1 MNQSVRVANPALIE
15 IDEAFEWIMALASQV
30 SGSEILHLKDA
41 TGRVTLADVTSPIDL
56 PPFDNSAM
64 DGFGLASAASG
75 RAVPFRLTVRG
86 QISAGQSP
94 GSGIRPEEAVRIL
107 TGAPVP
113 IGVEA
118 VAIEEACQLLG
129 DDIVEVRRTVA
140 PGGNIRRR
148 GEDVPAGA
156 VVVEGNTVL
165 DARHIAI
172 LAACGLESVGV
183 RRQLRVGVLSTGSE
197 LQEPGAPLREGAI
210 YDANGPMLR
219 ALMANGRHQLVD
231 LGRLS
236 DDRRILSRAFARAA
250 GGVDVIISSGGV
262 SGSPADHVAAA
273 VAEAGGSAALIRL
286 ALKPGKPL
294 LAGRIG
300 ETPLL
305 GLPGNP
311 GSALVNFYLFG
322 RALLDRCSGLQS
334 RRPRGVPARVSAA
347 IQHARGRTEFVAAR
361 IIGHASDGQ
370 PCVDR
375 ILPAGPARLRALTM
389 ADGFLEIP
397 SNMGD
402 LAAGAQVPFHRV
414 AEVVPVLAASW
425 QPVQK

>member
-1 MNQSVRVANPALIE
+1 MNEAVRIPNPALVD
-15 IDEAFEWIMALASQV
+15 IDEAFERIMAITQPI
-30 SGSEILHLKDA
+30 SGTELVPLDQA
-41 TGRVTLADVTSPIDL
+41 VGRVTASDISSPIDL

-75 RAVPFRLTVRG
+75 RTTPFRLRLRG

-94 GSGIRPEEAVRIL
+94 GATISAEETVRIL

-113 IGVEA
+113 TGIEA
-118 VAIEEACQLLG
+118 VVLEEVCEVLEG
-129 DDIVEVRRTVA
+129 DIVEVRRSVA
-140 PGGNIRRR
+140 HGANIRRR

-156 VVVEGNTVL
+156 VVIEADTVL

-183 RRQLRVGVLSTGSE
+183 RRQIRVGVLSTGSE

-219 ALMANGRHQLVD
+219 ALVVNGRNQMVD
-231 LGRLS
+231 LGRLG
-236 DDRRILSRAFARAA
+236 DDQRILSRAFARAA
-250 GGVDVIISSGGV
+250 SRIDVLISSGGV
-262 SGSPADHVAAA
+262 SGSPADRVAAA
-273 VAEAGGSAALIRL
+273 IAEAGGSAELIRL

-300 ETPLL
+300 EIPLL

-322 RALLDRCSGLQS
+322 RALLDRRSGLQP
-334 RRPRGVPARVSAA
+334 RRPRGVPAIVTVAF
-347 IQHARGRTEFVAAR
+347 QHAHGRTEFVPAR
-361 IIGHASDGQ
+361 IVGHAHDGR
-370 PCVDR
+370 PRVDR
-375 ILPAGPARLRALTM
+375 IVPAGPARLRALTM
-389 ADGFLEIP
+389 AAGFLEIP
-397 SNMGD
+397 STMGD
-402 LAAGAQVPFHRV
+402 VEAGAQVPFHRV
-414 AEVVPVLAASW
+414 AEVVPVLATAR
-425 QPVQK
+425 QPLQR

>member
-15 IDEAFEWIMALASQV
+15 IDEAFERIMTLASQV
-30 SGSEILHLKDA
+30 SGSEVLHLKDA
-41 TGRVTLADVTSPIDL
+41 TGRVTLADITSPIDL

-64 DGFGLASAASG
+64 DGFGLASASSG
-75 RAVPFRLTVRG
+75 RPAPFRLALRG

-94 GSGIRPEEAVRIL
+94 GSGIRPDEAVHIL

-118 VAIEEACQLLG
+118 VVIEEVCQLLG

-140 PGGNIRRR
+140 RGANIRRR
-148 GEDVPAGA
+148 GEDVPVGA

-165 DARHIAI
+165 DARHVAI

-183 RRQLRVGVLSTGSE
+183 RRQVRVGVLSTGSE

-236 DDRRILSRAFARAA
+236 DDRRNLSRAFARAV
-250 GGVDVIISSGGV
+250 GEVDVFISSGGV

-273 VAEAGGSAALIRL
+273 VTEAGGSAELIRL

-322 RALLDRCSGLQS
+322 RALLDRCSGLQP
-334 RRPRGVPARVSAA
+334 RRPRGVPAAVWAA
-347 IQHARGRTEFVAAR
+347 IQHARGRTEFVPAR
-361 IIGHASDGQ
+361 IVGNASDSQ

-375 ILPAGPARLRALTM
+375 IVPAGPARLRALTM

-397 SNMGD
+397 STMGD
-402 LAAGAQVPFHRV
+402 VAAGAQVPFHRV
-414 AEVVPVLAASW
+414 AEVVPVLAT
-425 QPVQK
+425 